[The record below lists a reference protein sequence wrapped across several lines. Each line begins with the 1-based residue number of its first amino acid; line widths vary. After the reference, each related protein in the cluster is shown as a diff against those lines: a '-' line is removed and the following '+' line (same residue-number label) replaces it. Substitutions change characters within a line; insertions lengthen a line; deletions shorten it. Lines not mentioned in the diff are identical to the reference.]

1 MTMGFQIQNPKN
13 AVDAK
18 RAAIEARKA
27 LTTPAGTNSSAIV
40 RYIPPG
46 ECPDRN
52 RIVFDDSG
60 SMGGYIEDA
69 KRGMIEYLRN
79 CIPNQTSVA
88 VHFMNSTACDT
99 QLESNLLKLAGDIRE
114 MNLRSG
120 GTPFFNTLKKALE
133 ATPTL
138 TRLIAFTDGSP
149 TDSLHPETGEE
160 IQTYWADRNSQWTH
174 SADVII
180 KIAHAIGDQSLVDG
194 YVSKISGA
202 DGPCIP
208 IDTVYFG
215 EDNGNRQEMEL
226 LKYLSSKTGG
236 YFLHFD
242 PAKVN
247 FAQAFKYLAPVNRL
261 MLASASFRAQVESG
275 AQK

>member
-1 MTMGFQIQNPKN
+1 MGFQIQNPKN

-27 LTTPAGTNSSAIV
+27 LTAPAGTNPSAIV

-133 ATPTL
+133 AAPTL

-149 TDSLHPETGEE
+149 TDTLAADYGEE
-160 IQTYWADRNSQWTH
+160 LGTYYGSSSNPWIH

-180 KIAHAIGDQSLVDG
+180 KIAAST
-194 YVSKISGA
+194 GA
-202 DGPCIP
+202 GIP

>member
-1 MTMGFQIQNPKN
+1 MGFQIQNPKN

-27 LTTPAGTNSSAIV
+27 LTAPAGTNPSAIV
-40 RYIPPG
+40 RYILPG

-79 CIPNQTSVA
+79 CVPNQTSVA
-88 VHFMNSTACDT
+88 IHFMNSTACDT
-99 QLESNLLKLAGDIRE
+99 QLESNLLKLAADIRE

-133 ATPTL
+133 AMPTL

-149 TDSLHPETGEE
+149 TDELSAEE
-160 IQTYWADRNSQWTH
+160 STEMSSRWDTSSAWTS

-180 KIAHAIGDQSLVDG
+180 KIAMSIGAG
-194 YVSKISGA
+194 
-202 DGPCIP
+202 IP

-215 EDNGNRQEMEL
+215 EDNADRREIAL

-247 FAQAFKYLAPVNRL
+247 FAQAFKYLAPINRL
-261 MLASASFRAQVESG
+261 MLASASFRADVESG
-275 AQK
+275 ARK

>member
-1 MTMGFQIQNPKN
+1 MGFSIQNPKN
-13 AVDAK
+13 AVAAK

-27 LTTPAGTNSSAIV
+27 STASAGTNPSAIV

-60 SMGGYIEDA
+60 SMGGYIYDA

-88 VHFMNSTACDT
+88 IHFMNSTACDT
-99 QLESNLLKLAGDIRE
+99 QLQSNLLELAANMQE

-149 TDSLHPETGEE
+149 TDELSAEE
-160 IQTYWADRNSQWTH
+160 STEMSSRWDTSSAWIS

-180 KIAHAIGDQSLVDG
+180 KIAMSIGAG
-194 YVSKISGA
+194 
-202 DGPCIP
+202 IP
-208 IDTVYFG
+208 IDTVFFG
-215 EDNGNRQEMEL
+215 SDGRQREIEL

-261 MLASASFRAQVESG
+261 MLSSASFRAQVESG

>member
-1 MTMGFQIQNPKN
+1 MAFSITNPRN

-27 LTTPAGTNSSAIV
+27 LTAPAGANPSAIV

-60 SMGGYIEDA
+60 SMCGYIEDA

-88 VHFMNSTACDT
+88 IHFMNSTTCDS

-120 GTPFFNTLKKALE
+120 GTPFFNTLKKALQ

-149 TDSLHPETGEE
+149 TDMLSAEE
-160 IQTYWADRNSQWTH
+160 STEMSSSWDTSFAWTS
-174 SADVII
+174 SADIII
-180 KIAHAIGDQSLVDG
+180 KIAMST
-194 YVSKISGA
+194 GA
-202 DGPCIP
+202 GIP

-215 EDNGNRQEMEL
+215 KGNEDRREIIL
-226 LKYLSSKTGG
+226 LKYLSSKTEG

-261 MLASASFRAQVESG
+261 MLASASFRAEVESG
-275 AQK
+275 VQK

>member
-1 MTMGFQIQNPKN
+1 MGFQIQNPKN

-18 RAAIEARKA
+18 RAAIEARKVSTA
-27 LTTPAGTNSSAIV
+27 PAGTNPSAIV

-88 VHFMNSTACDT
+88 IHFMNSTACDT
-99 QLESNLLKLAGDIRE
+99 QLESNLLKLAEDIRE
-114 MNLRSG
+114 MSLRSG

-149 TDSLHPETGEE
+149 TDQLMAGDNEE
-160 IQTYWADRNSQWTH
+160 AALQNWSHSDR
-174 SADVII
+174 
-180 KIAHAIGDQSLVDG
+180 DG
-194 YVSKISGA
+194 WFTE
-202 DGPCIP
+202 C
-208 IDTVYFG
+208 
-215 EDNGNRQEMEL
+215 
-226 LKYLSSKTGG
+226 
-236 YFLHFD
+236 
-242 PAKVN
+242 
-247 FAQAFKYLAPVNRL
+247 
-261 MLASASFRAQVESG
+261 
-275 AQK
+275 

>member
-1 MTMGFQIQNPKN
+1 
-13 AVDAK
+13 
-18 RAAIEARKA
+18 
-27 LTTPAGTNSSAIV
+27 
-40 RYIPPG
+40 
-46 ECPDRN
+46 
-52 RIVFDDSG
+52 
-60 SMGGYIEDA
+60 
-69 KRGMIEYLRN
+69 
-79 CIPNQTSVA
+79 
-88 VHFMNSTACDT
+88 
-99 QLESNLLKLAGDIRE
+99 
-114 MNLRSG
+114 MNLQSG

-149 TDSLHPETGEE
+149 TDALAADCEEDLDTLHGGRDNPW
-160 IQTYWADRNSQWTH
+160 IH
-174 SADVII
+174 SANIII
-180 KIAHAIGDQSLVDG
+180 KIAMSIGAG
-194 YVSKISGA
+194 
-202 DGPCIP
+202 IP

-215 EDNGNRQEMEL
+215 GSIEYERREIDL

>member
-1 MTMGFQIQNPKN
+1 MAFQIQNPKN

-27 LTTPAGTNSSAIV
+27 LAAPAGTNPSAIV
-40 RYIPPG
+40 RYILPG

-88 VHFMNSTACDT
+88 IHFMNSTACDT

-138 TRLIAFTDGSP
+138 TRLIAFTDGAP
-149 TDSLHPETGEE
+149 TDMLSAEE
-160 IQTYWADRNSQWTH
+160 STEVSSSWDTRSAWTS

-180 KIAHAIGDQSLVDG
+180 KIAMSIG
-194 YVSKISGA
+194 SG
-202 DGPCIP
+202 IP

-215 EDNGNRQEMEL
+215 AGAKYERREMEL

-247 FAQAFKYLAPVNRL
+247 FAQAFKYLAPCNRL
-261 MLASASFRAQVESG
+261 MLASASFRADVESG
-275 AQK
+275 VQK

>member
-1 MTMGFQIQNPKN
+1 MAFSIQNPRN

-27 LTTPAGTNSSAIV
+27 STASAGANPSAIV

-60 SMGGYIEDA
+60 SMGRHIEDA

-88 VHFMNSTACDT
+88 IHFMNSTACDT
-99 QLESNLLKLAGDIRE
+99 QLESNLLKLAADIRE

-160 IQTYWADRNSQWTH
+160 IQTNWDDRNSQWTH
-174 SADVII
+174 SADIII
-180 KIAHAIGDQSLVDG
+180 KIAMSIGVG
-194 YVSKISGA
+194 
-202 DGPCIP
+202 IP

-215 EDNGNRQEMEL
+215 AGADDERKEIEL

-247 FAQAFKYLAPVNRL
+247 FAQAFKYLAPINRL
-261 MLASASFRAQVESG
+261 MLASASFRADVESG
-275 AQK
+275 QQK